1 MTRTMLGSMHL
12 ASSDDG
18 VFDVDFWQV
27 NEDGGIGGAG
37 FTVRGQKITEF
48 LTRSETNA
56 LAVWAADDTTHVVHD
71 LCVRGLKVD
80 AEETAAFL
88 AKWRACF
95 EVYQRSRR
103 ATPPRSGA
111 KRTLRDLI
119 PELEEVEPVAPAEWP
134 EERRE
139 PE

>member
-12 ASSDDG
+12 GSSDDG

-27 NEDGGIGGAG
+27 NEDGGIGGVG
-37 FTVRGQKITEF
+37 FTVRGQRITEF
-48 LTRSETNA
+48 LTHSETNA

-88 AKWRACF
+88 AKWQACF

-103 ATPPRSGA
+103 ASPPRVS
-111 KRTLRDLI
+111 KRTIRDLI
-119 PELEEVEPVAPAEWP
+119 PEFEEVEPVEQKDWP
-134 EERRE
+134 EERRDLQ
-139 PE
+139 